1 MTTQSSQDERDER
14 KAWEVFEQARK
25 NEGPSAQRKHHLV
38 PASYLRRWQQGGQIR
53 VTELGI
59 KSYKTS
65 PEKAARETDFYRLE
79 HPEVDPEHLPPLL
92 FETLL
97 GKLEGS
103 AKLAIDVLL
112 EQQPGALDDEIM
124 QEFAWHLSFQFVR
137 GYTFREENRNQL
149 ASMYRLQYANVSDE
163 QIRKR
168 LEKKG
173 IPVTPEEV
181 LRNREFLDKV
191 KSGEFR
197 FHQNDYTLIGRA
209 AETAAELVRYFLA
222 RWWYVFDTPSILVT
236 CDEPVIP
243 LGGPGTQRD
252 ERGGLATA
260 GVILHPLSPSRLLAM
275 FHPALKPTGTLALDR
290 LETIDIN
297 REILASATRW
307 AFDQPDRKFT
317 EKMPVPPP
325 APKTLLPEGPIP
337 WADQER
343 GDLYKYSKRTRWASS
358 PDPPPWPVDRWWY
371 RPPGTAQ
378 GIFALPPIA
387 LPDADQV

>member
-163 QIRKR
+163 QIRIYDAYAGAFSIIHNNIAAA
-168 LEKKG
+168 LEATN
-173 IPVTPEEV
+173 IT
-181 LRNREFLDKV
+181 
-191 KSGEFR
+191 GE
-197 FHQNDYTLIGRA
+197 
-209 AETAAELVRYFLA
+209 
-222 RWWYVFDTPSILVT
+222 
-236 CDEPVIP
+236 
-243 LGGPGTQRD
+243 
-252 ERGGLATA
+252 
-260 GVILHPLSPSRLLAM
+260 
-275 FHPALKPTGTLALDR
+275 TGTLNRQAKSAARSAFESAKQRFFNHLITAMKTPS
-290 LETIDIN
+290 LIAAIDHD
-297 REILASATRW
+297 LAA
-307 AFDQPDRKFT
+307 
-317 EKMPVPPP
+317 
-325 APKTLLPEGPIP
+325 G
-337 WADQER
+337 
-343 GDLYKYSKRTRWASS
+343 YAS
-358 PDPPPWPVDRWWY
+358 V
-371 RPPGTAQ
+371 
-378 GIFALPPIA
+378 I
-387 LPDADQV
+387 